1 MDVGKHIIP
10 AFFCALMVIA
20 FDITAMSEGNNYGAT
35 WLLFFLYG
43 WAIIPFS
50 YAFSFL
56 FKLQGNALLLNFFM
70 HLILGAFVSVIWW
83 VLRLI

>member
-10 AFFCALMVIA
+10 AVFCCLMIEA
-20 FDITAMSEGNNYGAT
+20 FNITTMIYDNCYGAS

-56 FKLQGNALLLNFFM
+56 FKQ
-70 HLILGAFVSVIWW
+70 
-83 VLRLI
+83 